1 MLSYDEFLEYVKT
14 HISEFLPE
22 KFKSS
27 KVDIIPVKKNNE
39 TVDGITIKPEN
50 VNIAP
55 TIYLKDY
62 FSSYENEDASLSII
76 MTRIA
81 TIFTDN
87 AMTQSFD
94 LDYIRDF
101 ENVSGRIVPKVVGI
115 EDNDEYLS
123 DKIYTVKADLAV
135 TYAILLDSKDE
146 GSQTIAITKEMAD
159 MWGTSAEVLEH
170 TAKDNMETLMPY
182 SFMGMTQV
190 MIEMMG
196 KENAEMMGVI
206 PVDLEDQEML
216 EDEGMFVLTNQQKLN
231 GAAELINEKAMDK
244 VRETIQSDFYILPSS
259 THEVLCVKATDDM
272 NVSTLEAMVQEVN
285 ATQVQPQDRLSDH
298 VYKYDYARH
307 ELYRADQEKQRQ
319 EELQASQIRNG
330 AGR

>member
-22 KFKSS
+22 EFKSS
-27 KVDIIPVKKNNE
+27 KIDIISVKKNNE
-39 TVDGITIKPEN
+39 TVDGITIKQEN

-55 TIYLKDY
+55 TIYLKDL
-62 FSSYENEDASLSII
+62 FLSYENEDATLAII

-81 TIFTDN
+81 TTFTDN
-87 AMTQSFD
+87 AITQSFD

-101 ENVSGRIVPKVVGI
+101 ENISGRIIPKVVGT
-115 EDNDEYLS
+115 ENNEEYLS

-146 GSQTIAITKEMAD
+146 STQTIAITKAMAEI
-159 MWGTSAEVLEH
+159 WGTSAEVLEH
-170 TAKDNMETLMPY
+170 TAKDNLEALMPY

-190 MIEMMG
+190 MTEIMG
-196 KENAEMMGVI
+196 KENAEMMGII
-206 PVDLEDQEML
+206 PVEL
-216 EDEGMFVLTNQQKLN
+216 EDETMFVLTNQQKLN

-244 VRETIQSDFYILPSS
+244 VLETIQSDFYILPSS

-272 NVSTLEAMVQEVN
+272 DIPTLEAMVQEVN
-285 ATQVQPQDRLSDH
+285 ATQVEPQDRLSEH

>member
-22 KFKSS
+22 EFKSS
-27 KVDIIPVKKNNE
+27 KIDIISVKKNNE

-55 TIYLKDY
+55 TIYLKDL
-62 FSSYENEDASLSII
+62 FHSYENEDASLAII

-87 AMTQSFD
+87 AITQSVD

-115 EDNDEYLS
+115 ENNDEYLT

-135 TYAILLDSKDE
+135 TYAILLDSKEE
-146 GSQTIAITKEMAD
+146 GSQTIAITKAMAD
-159 MWGTSAEVLEH
+159 IWGTSAEVLEH
-170 TAKDNMETLMPY
+170 TAKDNLEALMPY

-190 MIEMMG
+190 MTEIVG

-206 PVDLEDQEML
+206 PVEL
-216 EDEGMFVLTNQQKLN
+216 EDETMFVLTNQQKLN

-272 NVSTLEAMVQEVN
+272 DIPTLEAMVQEVN
-285 ATQVQPQDRLSDH
+285 ATQVEPQDRLSEH

>member
-22 KFKSS
+22 EFKSS

-55 TIYLKDY
+55 TIYLKDL
-62 FSSYENEDASLSII
+62 FLSYENEDATLAII

-81 TIFTDN
+81 TTFTDN
-87 AMTQSFD
+87 AITQSFD

-101 ENVSGRIVPKVVGI
+101 ENVSGRIIPKVVGT
-115 EDNDEYLS
+115 ENNDEYLS

-146 GSQTIAITKEMAD
+146 GTQTIAITKAMAEI
-159 MWGTSAEVLEH
+159 WGTSAEVLEH
-170 TAKDNMETLMPY
+170 TAKGNLEALMPY

-190 MIEMMG
+190 MTEIMG
-196 KENAEMMGVI
+196 KENAEMMGII
-206 PVDLEDQEML
+206 PVEL
-216 EDEGMFVLTNQQKLN
+216 EDETMFVLTNQQKLN
-231 GAAELINEKAMDK
+231 GAAELMNEKAMDK
-244 VRETIQSDFYILPSS
+244 VLETIQSDFYILPSS

-272 NVSTLEAMVQEVN
+272 DIPTLEAMVQEVN
-285 ATQVQPQDRLSDH
+285 ETQVEPQDRLSEH